1 MRNKNNSSSHSTDQL
16 REESSLTL
24 LVKKSR
30 HLKSMINTLKAVKG
44 EELEEGI
51 TINLKRISHNIE

>member
-1 MRNKNNSSSHSTDQL
+1 MRKKNNSSSHSTDQL

-30 HLKSMINTLKAVKG
+30 HLKSMLNPLKAVKG